1 MRQCIRA
8 RHQEKNDKGTHM
20 VTKDEIFRRIQTVLI
35 DTFEMEEQL
44 ITPESR
50 VFDDLDLDSFDAVD
64 LAVVLE
70 VKTGIKLKEGDL
82 RSIKTISDIIDI
94 VHEKMNKVKELE
106 K

>member
-1 MRQCIRA
+1 MI
-8 RHQEKNDKGTHM
+8 
-20 VTKDEIFRRIQTVLI
+20 TKDEIFQRIQTVLV

-64 LAVVLE
+64 LAVTLE
-70 VKTGIKLKEGDL
+70 VKTGVKLRENDMK
-82 RSIKTISDIIDI
+82 SIKTISDIINI
-94 VHEKMNKVKELE
+94 VHQKMSEVEVKEIE